1 MIRTILASLLIVAF
15 GGVCFAQNT
24 PQWEVFTGYS
34 FQRADVREYYKS
46 TPIVYTFRHHYVN
59 MNGFEAS
66 VTENMNRWFGGT
78 LDFSAHF
85 KTPQVLG
92 VSNRERIYSVFYGP
106 QFSYRKSSLG
116 TAFAHVLLGGTHTGV
131 SVEPTGPH
139 ASDFSFSFA
148 LGGGVDLTLTNK
160 AAVRILQAD
169 YLRTSALGTNQNS
182 YRLSA
187 GMLFRLGKPK

>member
-1 MIRTILASLLIVAF
+1 MIRTILASLLILGFA
-15 GGVCFAQNT
+15 GVCLAQNT
-24 PQWEVFTGYS
+24 PAWELFAGYS

-46 TPIVYTFRHHYVN
+46 TPIVYTFRHQYVN
-59 MNGFEAS
+59 MNGAELS

-85 KTPQVLG
+85 ASPQVLG
-92 VSNRERIYSVFYGP
+92 VSNKEHSYSIFYGP
-106 QFSYRKSSLG
+106 QVAYRKSFG
-116 TAFAHVLLGGTHTGV
+116 TAFARVLVGGTHTGV
-131 SVEPTGPH
+131 SVDPSGPH
-139 ASDFSFSFA
+139 ASDFTLSFA
-148 LGGGVDLTLTNK
+148 AGGGLDLNLTNK

-169 YLRTSALGTNQNS
+169 YVRTSALGISQNN